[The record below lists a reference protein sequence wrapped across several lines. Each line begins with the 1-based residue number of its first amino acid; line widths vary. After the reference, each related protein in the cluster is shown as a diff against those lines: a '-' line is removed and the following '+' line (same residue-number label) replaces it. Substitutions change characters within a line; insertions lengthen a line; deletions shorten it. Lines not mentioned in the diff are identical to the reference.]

1 MDIESESIPKE
12 VATVT
17 QWNKAKGHG
26 VATIDELEFL
36 VSKSALRNYHNT
48 PEVGDKIIVYK
59 YRKTMKGGRI
69 EDGELA
75 TFVSSY
81 TTTSVQTTKEVHYS
95 VGCSGCAMAI
105 VIASAFAVLGMIFI
119 AR

>member
-1 MDIESESIPKE
+1 M
-12 VATVT
+12 
-17 QWNKAKGHG
+17 KGHG

-69 EDGELA
+69 EDG
-75 TFVSSY
+75 
-81 TTTSVQTTKEVHYS
+81 
-95 VGCSGCAMAI
+95 
-105 VIASAFAVLGMIFI
+105 
-119 AR
+119 